1 MSQTDP
7 FHLRR
12 WHENLDTFGLEDKVR
27 NMLKSKLQHMF
38 ESSTWFPPN
47 YFMIHRW
54 AGKQQLIWN
63 SQYVKYDLSNTIH
76 SDSLEC

>member
-27 NMLKSKLQHMF
+27 NMLKSKLQRMF
-38 ESSTWFPPN
+38 ESSTWFPPKLL
-47 YFMIHRW
+47 YD
-54 AGKQQLIWN
+54 
-63 SQYVKYDLSNTIH
+63 SQMGWEATTH
-76 SDSLEC
+76 LEFPICKI